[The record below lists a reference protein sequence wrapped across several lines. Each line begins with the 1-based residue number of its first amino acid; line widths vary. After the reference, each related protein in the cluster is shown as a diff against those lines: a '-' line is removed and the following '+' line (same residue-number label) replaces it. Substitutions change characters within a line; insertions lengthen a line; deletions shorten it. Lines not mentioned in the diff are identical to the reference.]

1 MLIPYYQSWDFEEL
15 CLTLY
20 DGICRELWGK
30 IFLPHRCRI
39 LIRSGGSAGF
49 RLRILRRRLT
59 SFLFCQLKKT
69 SHIFY
74 SNGRLRHRFTSTVA
88 YMPIRGHSHIYLYL
102 LWYYGGHCLI
112 AICLH
117 VGCGCLCPP
126 LVGSAKAESWK
137 TGRLVRH
144 PTFSYMSINLL

>member
-1 MLIPYYQSWDFEEL
+1 MVIPYYQSWDFEEL

-69 SHIFY
+69 SHIFLLQRQTETPFY
-74 SNGRLRHRFTSTVA
+74 VHGGVYA
-88 YMPIRGHSHIYLYL
+88 YPWPFPYIPISIMV
-102 LWYYGGHCLI
+102 LWG
-112 AICLH
+112 
-117 VGCGCLCPP
+117 P
-126 LVGSAKAESWK
+126 LFN
-137 TGRLVRH
+137 R
-144 PTFSYMSINLL
+144 YMSPRGLRMSLSPVGRQCEGRELEDREISSASHVFVHEH